1 MTTKTII
8 IISSAV
14 VLATGIFLLIN
25 RNKRQ
30 RHKNFDGIDFGV
42 PNHLLTPN
50 W

>member
-14 VLATGIFLLIN
+14 VLATGIFLLIK
-25 RNKRQ
+25 NKRQ